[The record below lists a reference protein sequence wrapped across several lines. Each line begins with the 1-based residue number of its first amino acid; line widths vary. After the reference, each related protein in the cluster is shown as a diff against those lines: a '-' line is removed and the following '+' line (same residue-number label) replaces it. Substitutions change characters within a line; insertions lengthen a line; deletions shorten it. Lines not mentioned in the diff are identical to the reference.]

1 VASIDRRPNGKYRAR
16 WREYPGGPQWTK
28 QFARKIDAE
37 RHLVD
42 VQHRLLSGAYIDPDA
57 ARITFSQFAEL
68 HLSRQ
73 PWRPATVDMARQAF
87 AHVTRV
93 LGDRPLGSIRAGDVQ
108 AFVTGLNLAAS
119 TVRLV
124 HQHLAALL
132 DAAVTD
138 GLIARNP
145 ARGIKLPAR
154 MPSPVV
160 PPTSEQVQTLLGAA
174 TPWFRP
180 AVILGAGLGLRR
192 AEASGLTVDRV
203 LWLERAVRIDRQWL
217 TQRGETGWH
226 SPKTASSVRTVPAGD
241 AVLAELGTHVGRRH
255 DGFVL
260 HHDAEPVSRDAF
272 RYQWL
277 KATRDAGLGGV
288 RFHDLRHHFA
298 SLLISAGCSVKAVSA
313 ALGHSSAA
321 TTLNLYSHLWPGDE
335 DRIRSA
341 VDQGWAQPTE
351 DQLRTSGPV
360 SGPEPHVRG
369 RR

>member
-1 VASIDRRPNGKYRAR
+1 MASIDKRPNGRWRAR
-16 WREYPGGPQWTK
+16 WREYPGGPQRTK
-28 QFARKIDAE
+28 SFARKIDAE

-42 VQHRLLSGAYIDPDA
+42 VQHRLLTGAYVDPDA
-57 ARITFSQFAEL
+57 SKTTLSEFAEL

-73 PWRPATVDMARQAF
+73 PWRPATIDMARQAF
-87 AHVTRV
+87 AHATGAF
-93 LGDRPLGSIRAGDVQ
+93 GDRPLGSIRAGDVQ
-108 AFVTGLNLAAS
+108 AFVTGLDLAAS

-154 MPSPVV
+154 MPSPVL
-160 PPTSEQVQTLLGAA
+160 PPTLDQVRALLDVA

-203 LWLERAVRIDRQWL
+203 LWLERSVRVDRQWL
-217 TQRGETGWH
+217 TRRGETGWH
-226 SPKTASSVRTVPAGD
+226 PAKTASSVRTIPAAD
-241 AVLAELGTHVGRRH
+241 AVLVELGSYVGRRH

-260 HHDAEPVSRDAF
+260 HRDGDPVGRDLF

-277 KATRDAGLGGV
+277 RVTRGAGLGGL
-288 RFHDLRHHFA
+288 RYHDLRHHFA
-298 SLLISAGCSVKAVSA
+298 SLLISAGCSVKAVQH
-313 ALGHSSAA
+313 ALGHASAA
-321 TTLNLYSHLWPGDE
+321 TTLNLYAHLWPGDE
-335 DRIRSA
+335 DRIRGA
-341 VDQGWAQPTE
+341 VERGWARSAE
-351 DQLRTSGPV
+351 DQLRTSDTTT
-360 SGPEPHVRG
+360 GPEPQVRG
-369 RR
+369 HK